1 VDHPGRAR
9 RALPLRWGIQ
19 GVQVRRAR
27 ESLAL
32 GFFVS
37 MLSAIIAAFVF
48 ARRFRSFGNGVW
60 VAYCTASGVAVPILI
75 VLGIVFLSWTGVIV
89 ALAGAVA
96 FGWVAATV
104 ARLRAEVSMA

>member
-1 VDHPGRAR
+1 
-9 RALPLRWGIQ
+9 
-19 GVQVRRAR
+19 
-27 ESLAL
+27 
-32 GFFVS
+32 

-48 ARRFRSFGNGVW
+48 ARRFGSFGNGVW

-96 FGWVAATV
+96 FGWVAAT
-104 ARLRAEVSMA
+104 AAHLRAEVSRA